1 MVTMIFVLSD
11 RARQHISD
19 LRQGTACRFRK
30 DHIEP
35 ATRQLRIIGLTQGR
49 EGTMLMPH
57 EMDQRIWRK
66 GTGGTEAENRES
78 SVPTVRQ
85 RKLVTD
91 WLLSNC
97 DSGRI
102 NPRSEERR
110 VGKECRSRWSPFT

>member
-1 MVTMIFVLSD
+1 
-11 RARQHISD
+11 
-19 LRQGTACRFRK
+19 
-30 DHIEP
+30 
-35 ATRQLRIIGLTQGR
+35 
-49 EGTMLMPH
+49 MLMPH

-102 NPRSEERR
+102 NPLQHIRNVENDSDGVAYMSSLREHSSTEFE
-110 VGKECRSRWSPFT
+110 GSSP